1 MPGENSMTETSPNR
15 RTVIRAGAATLAV
28 AAGAA
33 ALAKPHVARSQVAGP
48 HQLPKLPYDDFAL
61 APVISSE
68 TIGFHYGK
76 HHAGYLTNLNNL
88 LAQARDLAALSLE
101 DLVKTTSVNPARRAI
116 FNNAAQVWNHTF
128 YWNSMRPN
136 GGGEPAGKVK
146 DQIAKDFG
154 DYAKFRAAFRQMAI
168 TQFASGWAWLAWNER
183 DKKLVVLQTPNA
195 DTPVHMNLKP
205 ILTIDVWEHAYYIDF
220 RNDRARYVDAF
231 LDKLVN
237 WEFAAKNLG

>member
-1 MPGENSMTETSPNR
+1 MKTNEPKRSR
-15 RTVIRAGAATLAV
+15 RAVIK
-28 AAGAA
+28 AGAA
-33 ALAKPHVARSQVAGP
+33 ALAAAASFGKPYLARAQAAGP
-48 HQLPKLPYDDFAL
+48 HQLPKLPYEDFAL

-88 LAQARDLAALSLE
+88 LAAAPDLAALKLE
-101 DLVKTTSVNPARRAI
+101 ELVKTTSVNPNRRAI
-116 FNNAAQVWNHTF
+116 FNSAAQVWNHNF
-128 YWNSMRPN
+128 YWESMRPN
-136 GGGEPAGKVK
+136 GGGEPGGKVK
-146 DQIAKDFG
+146 DQIVKDFG
-154 DYAKFRAAFRQMAI
+154 DYAKFRAALRQAAI
-168 TQFASGWAWLAWNER
+168 TQFASGWAWLAWNDK
-183 DKKLVVLQTPNA
+183 DKKLAVLQTSNA

-220 RNDRARYVDAF
+220 RNDRARYVDAY